1 VTSIPWDPDHPQHD
15 RTIEDFFDDDTD
27 PYADISYWS
36 KAAYWT
42 IEEATVLSSGYEPR
56 VVTPEWVRDCET
68 PFKKKY
74 EGLKSL
80 AQRARDT
87 GELKEP
93 ITPAAYIKW
102 TKSIDEVFNP
112 ELEKAVHSRTRNKTS
127 AGCEDPL
134 HPRTKTSYLKMI
146 LAMAVGAYKFNPAQR
161 SAIPKKIQT
170 DVAAIGY
177 SLSDDTIRAIL
188 TNADDEFGDKLRAAK
203 IPVKTTGNP
212 RP

>member
-1 VTSIPWDPDHPQHD
+1 MKSISWGSDHPNVD
-15 RTIEDFFDDDTD
+15 STIEDFFDDDTD
-27 PYADISYWS
+27 PYSDISYWS

-42 IEEATVLSSGYEPR
+42 IEEGTALSCGFEPR
-56 VVTPEWVRDCET
+56 IVTSAWVQQCDP

-74 EGLKSL
+74 DSLKSL

-87 GELKEP
+87 GELTEP
-93 ITPAAYIKW
+93 ITPAGYIKW
-102 TKSIDEVFNP
+102 VKSIDEPFNP

-134 HPRTKTSYLKMI
+134 HPRTKNSYLKMI
-146 LAMAVGAYKFNPAQR
+146 LAMAVGGYGFDPAKPGP
-161 SAIPKKIQT
+161 IPKDIQT
-170 DVAAIGY
+170 EIAAIGH

-188 TNADDEFGDKLRAAK
+188 TDAADEFGDKLRADK

-212 RP
+212 KS